1 MKIYKNI
8 ALVLSIMSSTVN
20 AGSQT
25 GKIST
30 LYARA
35 SDNLH
40 LVSLTGGTA
49 KIDSPACA
57 TRDYWL
63 IRDENSVAGKS
74 QFSQLLAAKMAGK
87 TVTIS
92 GLNSCIRWGDGEDI
106 NTIIIKD

>member
-106 NTIIIKD
+106 NTIIIKN

>member
-8 ALVLSIMSSTVN
+8 TLILFIISNTAN

-25 GKIST
+25 GKVST

-40 LVSLTGGTA
+40 LVTLTGGTA
-49 KIDSPACA
+49 KTDSPTCA
-57 TRDYWL
+57 TKGYWL
-63 IRDENSVAGKS
+63 IRDENSIAGKS